1 MKIVLSLL
9 AVLVVLAA
17 ITFGTLL
24 SARHKERAFAALHTG
39 DSKAQVLHTMGQPKQ
54 IWPCTEHPDPPANCA
69 SEFVYA
75 HALAPAVPEYWVVR
89 FDPTGRIVQTVQ
101 STVRSSY

>member
-9 AVLVVLAA
+9 GVLVVLAA

-24 SARHKERAFAALHTG
+24 SARHKERAFAALRTG

-54 IWPCTEHPDPPANCA
+54 IWPCTERPKPPANCA

-75 HALAPAVPEYWVVR
+75 HALAPAVPEYWIVR
-89 FDPTGRIVQTVQ
+89 FSPADRVLQTVQ

>member
-9 AVLVVLAA
+9 GVLVVLAA
-17 ITFGTLL
+17 ITFGTLI

-39 DSKAQVLHTMGQPKQ
+39 DSKTHVLNTMGQPKQ
-54 IWPCTEHPDPPANCA
+54 IWPCTEHPKPPGNCA
-69 SEFVYA
+69 TEFVYA

-89 FDPTGRIVQTVQ
+89 FDTNGHVLQTALWL
-101 STVRSSY
+101 TV